1 MGLYV
6 GRHREQMPKAESFQ
20 NMAWSQ
26 RRKEAS
32 MKRVMVN
39 LEEDTYQQLKTIGK
53 VLELSPSQLIRA
65 LLKVGLASTE
75 DWQQKLAEAYQKG
88 VM

>member
-1 MGLYV
+1 M
-6 GRHREQMPKAESFQ
+6 R
-20 NMAWSQ
+20 
-26 RRKEAS
+26 
-32 MKRVMVN
+32 RVMVD

-75 DWQQKLAEAYQKG
+75 DWQQKLAEAYQRG
-88 VM
+88 VR

>member
-1 MGLYV
+1 M
-6 GRHREQMPKAESFQ
+6 R
-20 NMAWSQ
+20 
-26 RRKEAS
+26 
-32 MKRVMVN
+32 RVMVN

-75 DWQQKLAEAYQKG
+75 EWQNKLAEAYKKE
-88 VM
+88 VR

>member
-1 MGLYV
+1 
-6 GRHREQMPKAESFQ
+6 
-20 NMAWSQ
+20 
-26 RRKEAS
+26 

-39 LEEDTYQQLKTIGK
+39 LEEGRYQQLKAIAV

-75 DWQQKLAEAYQKG
+75 EWQNKLAEAYKKG
-88 VM
+88 VR

>member
-1 MGLYV
+1 
-6 GRHREQMPKAESFQ
+6 
-20 NMAWSQ
+20 
-26 RRKEAS
+26 

-39 LEEDTYQQLKTIGK
+39 LDEATYKQLKEIGR

-75 DWQQKLAEAYQKG
+75 EWQQKLTEAYQKG
-88 VM
+88 VR

>member
-1 MGLYV
+1 M
-6 GRHREQMPKAESFQ
+6 R
-20 NMAWSQ
+20 
-26 RRKEAS
+26 
-32 MKRVMVN
+32 RVMVN
-39 LEEDTYQQLKTIGK
+39 LDEATYKQLKEIGR

-75 DWQQKLAEAYQKG
+75 SWQKKLAEAYQRG

>member
-1 MGLYV
+1 
-6 GRHREQMPKAESFQ
+6 
-20 NMAWSQ
+20 
-26 RRKEAS
+26 
-32 MKRVMVN
+32 MKRVRVN

-75 DWQQKLAEAYQKG
+75 EWQIKLAEAYKKE
-88 VM
+88 VR

>member
-1 MGLYV
+1 
-6 GRHREQMPKAESFQ
+6 
-20 NMAWSQ
+20 
-26 RRKEAS
+26 

-39 LEEDTYQQLKTIGK
+39 LDEATYKQLKEIGR

-75 DWQQKLAEAYQKG
+75 SWQKKLAEAYQRG
-88 VM
+88 VR